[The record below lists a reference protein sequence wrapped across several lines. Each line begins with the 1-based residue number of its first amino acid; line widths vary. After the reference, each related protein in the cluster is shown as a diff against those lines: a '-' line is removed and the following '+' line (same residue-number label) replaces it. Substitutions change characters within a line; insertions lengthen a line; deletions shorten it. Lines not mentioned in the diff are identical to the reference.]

1 MTNQE
6 IISQAYN
13 SLSGKWLRVLFPFF
27 IVALIPNLYQPS
39 ANYSPPIYLAFIS
52 LFASGP
58 IVYGGSLLALKI
70 SRGEDFNF
78 EMIFSG
84 FNHFIKTLLLYVSF
98 VLIIIAGFILL
109 IIPGIYLSLKY
120 SMCFF
125 ALVENPELSIGEALQ
140 RSSDL
145 IKEDKWKLFLL
156 YLLYFLIFILGLIT
170 IIGWLWAFPLIYVS
184 SAKFYEY
191 LKNKQ
196 QITKS
201 E

>member
-1 MTNQE
+1 MSNTE
-6 IISQAYN
+6 IISKAYDT
-13 SLSGKWLRVLFPFF
+13 LSGKWLRVLFPFF

-39 ANYSPPIYLAFIS
+39 PNYSPPIYLAFIS

-58 IVYGGSLLALKI
+58 FIYGGSLLALKI

-98 VLIIIAGFILL
+98 ILIVIAGLILL
-109 IIPGIYLSLKY
+109 IIPGIYFSLKY

-125 ALVENPELSIGEALQ
+125 ALVESPDLSIGEAFQ

-145 IKEDKWKLFLL
+145 MKEDKWKLFLL
-156 YLLYFLIFILGLIT
+156 YLLYFLIVIAGLIT

-184 SAKFYEY
+184 NAIFYEY

-196 QITKS
+196 QTNKA

>member
-1 MTNQE
+1 MSNTE
-6 IISQAYN
+6 VISSMIIF
-13 SLSGKWLRVLFPFF
+13 LKMVKILFPFF
-27 IVALIPNLYQPS
+27 IVALIPNLINLAPTIFS
-39 ANYSPPIYLAFIS
+39 ALLVFV
-52 LFASGP
+52 SGP
-58 IVYGGSLLALKI
+58 FIYGGSLLALKI

-84 FNHFIKTLLLYVSF
+84 FNDFIKTLLLYISF
-98 VLIIIAGFILL
+98 ILIVIAGFILL
-109 IIPGIYLSLKY
+109 IIPGIYFSLKY

-145 IKEDKWKLFLL
+145 MKEDKWKLFLL
-156 YLLYFLIFILGLIT
+156 YLLFFLIVIAGLIT
-170 IIGWLWAFPLIYVS
+170 LIGWLWALPLIYVS
-184 SAKFYEY
+184 SAIFYEY

-196 QITKS
+196 QITKA

>member
-39 ANYSPPIYLAFIS
+39 ANYSPPVYLAFIS

-70 SRGEDFNF
+70 SRDEDFNF

>member
-1 MTNQE
+1 MSNKE
-6 IISQAYN
+6 LISQAYN
-13 SLSGKWLRVLFPFF
+13 SLSGKWLRVIFPFF

-58 IVYGGSLLALKI
+58 LIYGGSLLALKI
-70 SRGEDFNF
+70 SRDEDFNF

-84 FNHFIKTLLLYVSF
+84 FNYFIKTLLLYISF
-98 VLIIIAGFILL
+98 VLIVIAGFILL
-109 IIPGIYLSLKY
+109 IIPGIYFSLKY

-125 ALVENPELSIGEALQ
+125 ALVENPDLSIGEALQ
-140 RSSDL
+140 KSSDL
-145 IKEDKWKLFLL
+145 MKEDKWKLFLL
-156 YLLYFLIFILGLIT
+156 YLLYFLIVIAGIIT
-170 IIGWLWAFPLIYVS
+170 LIGWLWAFPLIYVS

-196 QITKS
+196 QTKS

>member
-70 SRGEDFNF
+70 SRDEDFNF

-98 VLIIIAGFILL
+98 VLIIIAGLILL

-145 IKEDKWKLFLL
+145 TKEDKWKLFLL

-170 IIGWLWAFPLIYVS
+170 IIGWLWALPLIYVS

>member
-1 MTNQE
+1 MSNKE
-6 IISQAYN
+6 LISQAYN
-13 SLSGKWLRVLFPFF
+13 SLSGKWLRTIFPFF

-70 SRGEDFNF
+70 SRDEDFNF
-78 EMIFSG
+78 EMIFLG
-84 FNHFIKTLLLYVSF
+84 FNHFIKTLLLYISF
-98 VLIIIAGFILL
+98 VLIVIAGIILF

-145 IKEDKWKLFLL
+145 TKEDKWKLFLL
-156 YLLYFLIFILGLIT
+156 YLLYFLIVIAGIIT
-170 IIGWLWAFPLIYVS
+170 LIGWLWAFPLIYVS

-191 LKNKQ
+191 LKNKHQ
-196 QITKS
+196 KS
-201 E
+201 ESE

>member
-1 MTNQE
+1 MSNTE
-6 IISQAYN
+6 IISKAYDT
-13 SLSGKWLRVLFPFF
+13 LSGKWLRVLFPFF

-39 ANYSPPIYLAFIS
+39 PNYSPPIYLAFIS

-58 IVYGGSLLALKI
+58 FIYGGSLLALKI

-98 VLIIIAGFILL
+98 ILIVIAGLLLL
-109 IIPGIYLSLKY
+109 IIPGIYFSLKY

-125 ALVENPELSIGEALQ
+125 ALVEN
-140 RSSDL
+140 
-145 IKEDKWKLFLL
+145 KWKLFLL
-156 YLLYFLIFILGLIT
+156 YLLYFLIVILGFIT
-170 IIGWLWAFPLIYVS
+170 LIGWLWALPLIYVS
-184 SAKFYEY
+184 SAIFYEY

-196 QITKS
+196 QITKA